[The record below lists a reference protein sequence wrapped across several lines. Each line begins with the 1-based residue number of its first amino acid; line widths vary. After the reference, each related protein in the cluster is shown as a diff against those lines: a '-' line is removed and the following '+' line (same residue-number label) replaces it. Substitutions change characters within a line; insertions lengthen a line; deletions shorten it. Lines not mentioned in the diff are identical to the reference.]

1 MVFDESKV
9 NLHQI
14 QNHKVRDEMKSCY
27 SIKNAIN
34 FPFEM
39 AFITQIA
46 PPMVSNCGASSML
59 ILIMNAYN

>member
-1 MVFDESKV
+1 
-9 NLHQI
+9 
-14 QNHKVRDEMKSCY
+14 
-27 SIKNAIN
+27 
-34 FPFEM
+34 M